1 MKEIRIGD
9 TVTLAG
15 HTMKLLRVEGDSI
28 VYELLNAKGPRK
40 INSYGLRA
48 FQVIARMYNM
58 EFVKEDRT

>member
-9 TVTLAG
+9 TVTIAG
-15 HTMKLLRVEGDSI
+15 HILKLLRVEGDRI

-58 EFVKEDRT
+58 EFKEDKE

>member
-9 TVTLAG
+9 TVTIAG
-15 HTMKLLRVEGDSI
+15 HEMKLLRVEGDSI
-28 VYELLNAKGPRK
+28 VYELLNTKGPKK

-58 EFVKEDRT
+58 EFKEDRT